1 MKGQSEMELARA
13 YIKNQQ
19 YTKRFSP
26 MEGLQK
32 GTIFPELYM
41 PYEKKEKRSVKREPQ
56 RERESWR
63 SFGRGGRNG

>member
-1 MKGQSEMELARA
+1 LKGPNEGELARA
-13 YIKNQQ
+13 HVVIQQ
-19 YTKRFSP
+19 YNRRFPP

-41 PYEKKEKRSVKREPQ
+41 PYEKMTKETVKRD
-56 RERESWR
+56 SWR

>member
-1 MKGQSEMELARA
+1 MKEQSEMEFARA
-13 YIKNQQ
+13 YIRNQQ
-19 YTKRFSP
+19 YTKRYSP

-41 PYEKKEKRSVKREPQ
+41 PYGKREKEPVKREPQ

-63 SFGRGGRNG
+63 SFGRSGRNG

>member
-1 MKGQSEMELARA
+1 MKEQCETELARA

-19 YTKRFSP
+19 YNKRFSP

-41 PYEKKEKRSVKREPQ
+41 PYEKKEKPSVKREPQ

-63 SFGRGGRNG
+63 SYGRGGRNG

>member
-1 MKGQSEMELARA
+1 MQE
-13 YIKNQQ
+13 

-41 PYEKKEKRSVKREPQ
+41 PYEKHEKRERSPQ
-56 RERESWR
+56 VRREREQDSWR
-63 SFGRGGRNG
+63 FRGRGGWNG